1 MDDFH
6 TISFPGWYPVIFF
19 SMWKLP
25 MVPAY
30 IGYMNVKALSVQIGQ
45 SDDLKVKDRVYQ
57 QGFTLCYNLNIPS
70 VTQD

>member
-6 TISFPGWYPVIFF
+6 TVSFPGWYPVVFF
-19 SMWKLP
+19 SMWTLP
-25 MVPAY
+25 LVPTY
-30 IGYMNVKALSVQIGQ
+30 IGYEKGKALSIQIGQ
-45 SDDLKVKDRVYQ
+45 SDDLEVKERVYQ